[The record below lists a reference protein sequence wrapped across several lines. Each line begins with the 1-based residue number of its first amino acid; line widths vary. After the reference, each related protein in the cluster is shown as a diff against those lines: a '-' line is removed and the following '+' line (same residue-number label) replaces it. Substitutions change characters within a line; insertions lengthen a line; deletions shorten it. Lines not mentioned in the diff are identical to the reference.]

1 MKSVV
6 KNKKAY
12 HEYQILDKYIA
23 GIQLQGSEVK
33 SIKAG
38 KVSISEAYCFI
49 NDGEIFI
56 KGMHVTE
63 HKEGG
68 IHNNHVPVRDRK
80 LLLKK
85 KEILKLKEKTSQ
97 KGLTIVPL
105 EIILSSTGYVKIE
118 VALCKGKNN
127 FDKRESL
134 KTKDAVKEMNKTKK
148 EYVNDQR

>member
-1 MKSVV
+1 MKSIT

-12 HEYQILDKYIA
+12 YEYSILEKFIA

-38 KVSISEAYCFI
+38 KVSIAEAYCFI
-49 NDGEIFI
+49 NNGEIFI

-68 IHNNHVPVRDRK
+68 IHNNHVPIRDRK
-80 LLLKK
+80 LLMKK
-85 KEILKLKEKTSQ
+85 KEIIKLHEKMSQ

-105 EIILSSTGYVKIE
+105 EIILSTTGFIKLEIGL
-118 VALCKGKNN
+118 AKGKNLY
-127 FDKRESL
+127 DKRISNKE
-134 KTKDAVKEMNKTKK
+134 KTLDREM
-148 EYVNDQR
+148 QRIL

>member
-1 MKSVV
+1 MKSIT

-12 HEYQILDKYIA
+12 FEYQILEKVTA

-33 SIKAG
+33 SIKAS
-38 KVSISEAYCFI
+38 KVSIAEAYCYI
-49 NDGEIFI
+49 KDGEMFI

-68 IHNNHVPVRDRK
+68 THNNHQPVRDRK

-85 KEILKLKEKTSQ
+85 KEILAFDEKMSQ

-105 EIILSSTGYVKIE
+105 EIILSNTGFVKLE
-118 VALCKGKNN
+118 VGLAKGKNLY
-127 FDKRESL
+127 DKRTSIKEKDL
-134 KTKDAVKEMNKTKK
+134 KRELERNS
-148 EYVNDQR
+148 